1 MTDYGHELRFGSF
14 LTPTAERPLQAV
26 ALAQL
31 SEQVGLDLA
40 TFQDHPYQPGFLD
53 TWTLLAFAGASTSR
67 ITLAPNVVNLPL
79 RPPAVLAR
87 SVASLDLLTGGR
99 VALGLGAGA
108 FWDAIEA
115 MGGRRAT
122 PGEAVQGLAEAVEI
136 LRALWDVDARGG
148 VRVEGARYR
157 VVGAKRGPAPAHA
170 VPLWIGAYKPRL
182 LALTGRSADG
192 WLPSLAYLKPGD
204 LAAGNAV
211 IDDAAAEAGRAPGD
225 VRRLLNIGGQFRPTG
240 RGPLQ
245 GPAEQWAEE
254 LAELALGDGISTFVL
269 GSDDP
274 DDLRRFA
281 AEVAPAV
288 RDLVAAER
296 ATSVDAVPATSP
308 ASVSAP
314 APAPTPA
321 LTASPAAAL
330 ATPAPAS
337 VPRGALAAVPTP
349 DDGVRRSNTRAWDES
364 TRPRGPSPDPDRTYT
379 AHERAAGQ
387 HLVDVHDGLRAELA
401 QLDDLVQQVAAG
413 MLDPG
418 AARSHISTM
427 VLRQNKWVLGSY
439 CMSYC
444 CIVTTHHTIE
454 DQSMF
459 PHLRHGDPRL
469 EPVID
474 RLAEEHVVIHDVLEQ
489 VDRALVRFVSVDA
502 DDGTPELQAAI
513 DLLSDALLSHLSY
526 EERELVEPLARLG
539 LG

>member
-314 APAPTPA
+314 APA

-444 CIVTTHHTIE
+444 RIVTTHHTIE